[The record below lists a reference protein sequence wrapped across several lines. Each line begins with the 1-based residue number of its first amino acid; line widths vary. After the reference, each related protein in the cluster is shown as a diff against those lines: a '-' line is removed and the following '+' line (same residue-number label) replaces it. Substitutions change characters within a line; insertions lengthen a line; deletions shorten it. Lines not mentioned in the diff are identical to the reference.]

1 MHKERN
7 VTDPTPRPAT
17 EDDLKIICTKCRSLL
32 HRFETGDGEAVAAEL
47 FEWADRMQQ
56 HFTDL
61 PSRVLLQTV
70 CAQMKERIEERRA
83 WLRSLR
89 VLK

>member
-1 MHKERN
+1 

-17 EDDLKIICTKCRSLL
+17 EDDLKIICTKGCSLL
-32 HRFETGDGEAVAAEL
+32 HRFETGDGETIAAEL

-56 HFTDL
+56 HFSDL

-70 CAQMKERIEERRA
+70 RAQMEERIEERRA
-83 WLRSLR
+83 WLRSLGAF
-89 VLK
+89 K